1 MIVVQRVEAADHL
14 RGTVRVPG
22 DKSISHRALLLSALA
37 SGTSVISGIS
47 NGHDVAATRVI
58 VGQLGARLHDDD
70 NDVVVEGADEGL
82 RVSPDDLDCENSG
95 TTMRLVCGLL
105 AGVPGEHHL
114 VGDAS
119 LSRRP
124 MDRVAIPLE
133 AMGVRLEGQ
142 GEQRTAPLRLWGSAR
157 LRAIDYSVPQPSA
170 QVKSAILLAGLA
182 ADGPC
187 VVREAIRTRSA
198 TEDMLRASGV
208 AITSESVGAG
218 RVIELAPGRPLAH
231 HWRVPGDPSQAAF
244 FAVLAA
250 IHDDATLDVLSL
262 DASPERVGFVSVL
275 QRMGARVDLVEHG
288 GATGLRGET
297 SMLHATEIHAH
308 EIPSVDEVPILCVA
322 AAAATGVSVFREMS
336 ELRVKES
343 DRLEGSARLVN
354 ALGAR
359 AWIEGDD
366 LFVEGLGSARQ
377 FRDFSFDAALDHRMV
392 MSAAIAGCAGEGV
405 TITGAA
411 TVASSYPTF
420 FRDLALLS

>member
-1 MIVVQRVEAADHL
+1 MMDRQRVEAVEHL

-37 SGTSVISGIS
+37 SGVSVISGLS
-47 NGHDVAATRVI
+47 SGHDVAATRVI
-58 VGQLGARLHDDD
+58 VSQLGAELRDEDG
-70 NDVVVEGADEGL
+70 DVVVEGARDGL
-82 RVSPDDLDCENSG
+82 RVSAGKLDCQNSG
-95 TTMRLVCGLL
+95 TTMRLLCGVL

-124 MDRVAIPLE
+124 MDRVAMPLE
-133 AMGVRLEGQ
+133 LMGARLEGQ
-142 GEQRTAPLRLWGSAR
+142 GERRTAPLRLWGSTP
-157 LRAIDYSVPQPSA
+157 LQGIDYAVPEPSA

-182 ADGPC
+182 ANGAC

-198 TEDMLRASGV
+198 TEDMLRACGV
-208 AITSESVGAG
+208 TVTSESVGAG
-218 RVIELAPGRPLAH
+218 RVVELTPSRPTSH

-250 IHDDATLDVLSL
+250 IHDDASLDVLSL
-262 DASPERVGFVSVL
+262 DASPERVGFVFVL

-288 GATGLRGET
+288 GAIGLRAET

-308 EIPSVDEVPILCVA
+308 EIPSVDEVPILSVA
-322 AAAATGVSVFREMS
+322 AAAASGVSVFREMS

-366 LFVEGLGSARQ
+366 LYVEGLGSARR

-392 MSAAIAGCAGEGV
+392 MSAAIAGCAGHGV
-405 TITGAA
+405 TIDGAA